1 MGPKSFNTE
10 NTEKG
15 GEKRRKPFRFFAMT
29 EILCELCALFSVFS
43 VLKVLTS
50 RQSAVTA
57 AERRRPLNR
66 RTLR

>member
-1 MGPKSFNTE
+1 MGPKSFTTE

-15 GEKRRKPFRFFAMT
+15 GEKRGKPFKFFAQK
-29 EILCELCALFSVFS
+29 EFLCELCALFSVFS

-57 AERRRPLNR
+57 AERRRPLSR